1 MKYEMKVV
9 KDYYFHCVQYFY
21 PDNEE
26 FRLGIQK
33 CRKTIQD
40 AVADSS
46 IFHGESMDSM
56 FKLMRKVTEIR
67 SIPKVG
73 GKVFCPQS
81 KKAKAGLSFAGVTT
95 LMDARENSS
104 KLEENQL

>member
-1 MKYEMKVV
+1 
-9 KDYYFHCVQYFY
+9 
-21 PDNEE
+21 
-26 FRLGIQK
+26 
-33 CRKTIQD
+33 
-40 AVADSS
+40 
-46 IFHGESMDSM
+46 M